1 MRILLTNDDGIEA
14 AGLHALYRAVAD
26 MGEVCVAAPLRVQS
40 ATSHAI
46 TLHRYMDVTPYGCKL
61 FEGLAV
67 DGRPAD
73 CVKLAVAELLPERP
87 DLVLSGI
94 NHGANVGVNVH
105 YSGTVGAAREGAF
118 LGLPSIALS
127 LHIGDWDHDHWDRA
141 AGHARRAIDAAL
153 ANGIGPGTLV
163 NINVPILDGGAEPK
177 GMRAVPLNTSAMNDR
192 YHTDPPET
200 TGPERT
206 ASMRY
211 RARDSMAFS
220 DRGKGTDVDTL
231 FDKYITLTPLHFEQT
246 DTAAVE
252 RLAQCLNTHHG

>member
-26 MGEVCVAAPLRVQS
+26 LGEVQVVAPLKVQS

-46 TLHRYMDVTPYGCKL
+46 TLHRFMDVTPYSCDL

-73 CVKLAVAELLPERP
+73 CVKLAVAELLPTRP
-87 DLVLSGI
+87 DLLLSGI

-118 LGLPSIALS
+118 MGLPSIALS
-127 LHIGDWDHDHWDRA
+127 LHIGDWDHDHWGRA
-141 AGHARRAIDAAL
+141 AMHARRAIDAVL
-153 ANGIGPGTLV
+153 AGGIAQGTLV
-163 NINVPILDGGAEPK
+163 NINVPVLDGGAEPK

-192 YHTDPPET
+192 YDTEPPADAGFEHTAP
-200 TGPERT
+200 
-206 ASMRY
+206 MRY
-211 RARDSMAFS
+211 RARDSMAFT
-220 DRGKGTDVDTL
+220 DRGTGTDVDSL
-231 FDKYITLTPLHFEQT
+231 FDKYITLTPLHYEQT
-246 DTAAVE
+246 DTDAVA
-252 RLAQCLNTHHG
+252 RLGASLTSE